1 MLLRWFVLVVTVGL
15 LAAPPPAGA
24 VRVRARFPAVVTTG
38 ALVRVPGRVSGSLQV
53 RLEQRVRGRWQ
64 RRAAGRHFPLRW
76 RAPRAAGVAG
86 GRGVAPRGRRGA
98 GAPGGGG
105 GGPWA
110 ARGVLAPPRRGGR

>member
-53 RLEQRVRGRWQ
+53 RLEQRGRGRW
-64 RRAAGRHFPLRW
+64 
-76 RAPRAAGVAG
+76 V
-86 GRGVAPRGRRGA
+86 RRGA
-98 GAPGGGG
+98 RGALSPRGGGPPGGRGGGG
-105 GGPWA
+105 GGLGPLRKGGGGA
-110 ARGVLAPPRRGGR
+110 PRG